1 MANKING
8 NDVPQP
14 LPCPPFHNIT
24 GLDNFRD
31 IGGYVSSI
39 RSSSGALQQVRRGI
53 VFRSADPS
61 HVVDEGIAAM
71 AALGIST
78 VYDLR
83 SGPEVSKPGKVKEWA
98 GAKRVFL
105 PVFLDEDYSPEAIAH
120 RFKNY
125 ASKGSEGF
133 VWAYT
138 TILSSSASP
147 THPKTPLRTILNHLL
162 GKLTTTTTTTTTMA
176 TKDDLASPLSRAY
189 TSFLPSPFLLHCAG
203 GKDRTGVLTAVILS
217 LLGVDNATIA
227 NEYALTEL
235 GLATH
240 REIMVSRLL
249 ADPAFA
255 DLGIDE
261 EGIRRFSGA
270 KRENMLAFLAHVKE
284 RYGGIEAVVRTQAGL
299 TSEELAALRAV
310 MLVAYDTEVKSVGG
324 EMNKL

>member
-125 ASKGSEGF
+125 ASKGSEVSTNGPKISINMNSTIMLF
-133 VWAYT
+133 QIHGICRFGECVSPKVWICYYLCT
-138 TILSSSASP
+138 LMFGIFDLPNTSLKSRSNLS
-147 THPKTPLRTILNHLL
+147 HPVC
-162 GKLTTTTTTTTTMA
+162 
-176 TKDDLASPLSRAY
+176 
-189 TSFLPSPFLLHCAG
+189 FF
-203 GKDRTGVLTAVILS
+203 
-217 LLGVDNATIA
+217 
-227 NEYALTEL
+227 
-235 GLATH
+235 
-240 REIMVSRLL
+240 
-249 ADPAFA
+249 F
-255 DLGIDE
+255 
-261 EGIRRFSGA
+261 
-270 KRENMLAFLAHVKE
+270 
-284 RYGGIEAVVRTQAGL
+284 
-299 TSEELAALRAV
+299 
-310 MLVAYDTEVKSVGG
+310 
-324 EMNKL
+324 